1 MLILQTDVPILVI
14 ELSLL
19 ALVIIA
25 VIVVGSIFIY
35 RSLKATF
42 KEVFRQQSKFDIE
55 LRKAANLVSKVVK
68 DPNYDKYKD
77 AVIKDLGFEDKKI
90 LLELV
95 DAMYAQIDGA
105 DPDNKYVVETYDN
118 LQEIRRV
125 LAAKVLEYN
134 KKISL
139 FPFNV
144 FARFLKMQV
153 MSHYA
158 HQ

>member
-1 MLILQTDVPILVI
+1 MLTLRTDIPLLVI

-25 VIVVGSIFIY
+25 GIIVGSVFIY

-55 LRKAANLVSKVVK
+55 LRKAANLVSKIVK
-68 DPNYDKYKD
+68 DPGFDQYRD
-77 AVIKDLGFEDKKI
+77 AVVKDLGFEDKKI
-90 LLELV
+90 ILELV
-95 DAMYAQIDGA
+95 DSMYAQIDVT
-105 DPDNKYVVETYDN
+105 DSDNRYVVETYDN

-125 LAAKVLEYN
+125 LAAKVLQYN
-134 KKISL
+134 KKITL
-139 FPFNV
+139 FPFNI
-144 FARFLKMQV
+144 FARLLKMQV